1 MSPPEWKLRL
11 VEVGGSAI
19 LTLLG
24 ATLRF
29 EIHGEEHIRG
39 LRDSSTPFIFA
50 FWHGQLLP
58 LAHHHRHEGIV
69 VLVSQHKDGEYIARV
84 IQRRGFETV
93 RGSSTRGGV
102 QGLKGLIRAARKG
115 HELGIT
121 PDGPR
126 GPAGEVKRGALI
138 AAQLSGLPILPM
150 AAAGSRVWRLGSWDR
165 FMVPKPFARI
175 RVHYG
180 PPIRVPR
187 DADEARISELTTRLE
202 SEIHRL
208 TAEAE
213 GVT

>member
-1 MSPPEWKLRL
+1 MTPPEWKLRA

-29 EIHGEEHIRG
+29 ELHGEEHIRG
-39 LRDSSTPFIFA
+39 LRDSGTPFIFA
-50 FWHGQLLP
+50 FWHAQLLP

-69 VLVSQHKDGEYIARV
+69 VLVSQHQDGEYIARV
-84 IQRRGFETV
+84 IERRGFGTV

-102 QGLKGLIRAARKG
+102 QGLKGLVRAARAG
-115 HELGIT
+115 HDLGIT

-126 GPAGEVKRGALI
+126 GPACEVKPGTLI
-138 AAQLSGLPILPM
+138 AARLSGLPILPM
-150 AAAGSRVWRLGSWDR
+150 AAAASAGWRLNSWDR
-165 FMVPKPFARI
+165 FLIPRPFARI
-175 RVHYG
+175 RIHYG

-187 DADEARISELTTRLE
+187 AAGEAELEELTLRL
-202 SEIHRL
+202 SREINRL

-213 GVT
+213 QEN